1 MLDAAPSFELSSLRR
16 WLALGDAVVIH
27 RTAVS
32 SGIYQQEFINTKE
45 TGVRTITGSLLRR
58 FDLVIVDQRSLT
70 MLNRGERRSL
80 RRAVAQ
86 DGLGL
91 LILADADLEAA
102 SLGQSD
108 RTFFMDA
115 GWITFPELEGR
126 AVRPRWIDGAS
137 PSSVPLPSDPATLEQ
152 RFGQAVVIRDG
163 AGGVL
168 AQVASRGAGKVAL
181 LTGVE
186 TVRWQRHGM
195 NEAYAGF
202 WNRLLSSVTRD
213 PPGVDRWRLIPS
225 APALV
230 DEQLLLEGRL
240 DSAPSHVAIT
250 TPSGTVDSVFLAR
263 SGEAAWNSGR
273 YWPREPGWHR
283 IGLSRGE
290 HLFYVYDIN
299 AWQAAGA
306 VRRSDATRR
315 ATLGFTAN
323 TRATTTQTPQPVP
336 LGWIYG
342 MFLFAVSLLW
352 LAEDRRG
359 DFTS

>member
-1 MLDAAPSFELSSLRR
+1 
-16 WLALGDAVVIH
+16 
-27 RTAVS
+27 
-32 SGIYQQEFINTKE
+32 
-45 TGVRTITGSLLRR
+45 
-58 FDLVIVDQRSLT
+58 

-126 AVRPRWIDGAS
+126 TVRPQWIDGAS
-137 PSSVPLPSDPATLEQ
+137 PSSVPLPSDPATLKQ

-299 AWQAAGA
+299 AWQATYTTSTPGRRPVPSDGRTRLGA
-306 VRRSDATRR
+306 PLWDSQPTPGPPLPRHPSPCHLVGSTACFSLPSRCCGWQRIAA
-315 ATLGFTAN
+315 ATLRRERVRAGYVSYGGGDACVAP
-323 TRATTTQTPQPVP
+323 TRV
-336 LGWIYG
+336 GRI
-342 MFLFAVSLLW
+342 V
-352 LAEDRRG
+352 DRNARNIECHG
-359 DFTS
+359 DIQW